1 MKKRILAL
9 ILAGMVALSS
19 CGNKSTETTTTEA
32 TTTTAVSIEADE
44 TTSAPETAEGEAEET
59 DAPETEET
67 TQAED
72 TAEGE
77 NAPSPAVWLVTD
89 PESGNSL
96 KMMGT
101 IHIVPES
108 DKLVPDYVMD
118 IYNESDGVA
127 VEYDVSKVQTD
138 MVVQL
143 KYLSYFILNDGT
155 LITDHISPEAYEG
168 AKAYLTEIGYYNE
181 SFDSYN
187 AAYWESLLTSASV
200 MEIEGMKETGIDSYF
215 IGLSKQDGKK
225 VLNIETL
232 ETQMNAI
239 TASTDRLSDFNIL
252 EFLKLDKAEFE
263 ESFME
268 LYNIWAAGDVEGYLS
283 LEGEG
288 MDEYPEEILA
298 DYEVYNE
305 AMLTTR
311 NIGMAET
318 AKEYLKNGENVFYMV
333 GFAHFCGEG
342 SVIDLLEK
350 DGYTVERIH

>member
-9 ILAGMVALSS
+9 LLAGMLALSS
-19 CGNKSTETTTTEA
+19 CGNKTTETETTTT
-32 TTTTAVSIEADE
+32 TVSSEADE
-44 TTSAPETAEGEAEET
+44 TIAEAENEATEAPVT
-59 DAPETEET
+59 DET
-67 TQAED
+67 TQSTD
-72 TAEGE
+72 E
-77 NAPSPAVWLVTD
+77 NVPSPAVWMVTD
-89 PESGNSL
+89 PESGNSI

-108 DKLVPDYVMD
+108 NKLVPDYVMD

-127 VEYDVSKVQTD
+127 VEYDISKIQAD

-155 LITDHISPEAYEG
+155 LITDHISSEAYES
-168 AKAYLTEIGYYNE
+168 AKAYLTELGYYNPA
-181 SFDSYN
+181 FDSYN
-187 AAYWESLLTSASV
+187 ASYWESLLTSASV
-200 MEIEGMKETGIDSYF
+200 MEIEGMKDTGIDSYF
-215 IGLSKQDGKK
+215 IGLAKQDGKK

-232 ETQMNAI
+232 EDQMNAL
-239 TASTDRLSDFNIL
+239 TSQTDRLSEFNIL

-268 LYNIWAAGDVEGYLS
+268 LYNVWASGDVEAYLE
-283 LEGEG
+283 LEGGGMEG
-288 MDEYPEEILA
+288 YPEDILA
-298 DYEVYNE
+298 DYEIYNE
-305 AMLTTR
+305 ALLTNR

-350 DGYTVERIH
+350 DGYTVERIY

>member
-9 ILAGMVALSS
+9 ILAGVLALSS
-19 CGNKSTETTTTEA
+19 CGNKQAETTTEA
-32 TTTTAVSIEADE
+32 AATAASVEAE
-44 TTSAPETAEGEAEET
+44 ATTSASEATDSET
-59 DAPETEET
+59 DGTET
-67 TQAED
+67 TQTESTTD
-72 TAEGE
+72 GE

-89 PESGNSL
+89 PESGNSM

-108 DKLVPDYVMD
+108 EKLVPDYVMD
-118 IYNESDGVA
+118 IYNECDSVA

-138 MVVQL
+138 MVIQF
-143 KYLSYFILNDGT
+143 KYLSYFLLNDGT
-155 LITDHISPEAYEG
+155 LITDHISAEAYEQ

-181 SFDSYN
+181 TFDSYN
-187 AAYWESLLTSASV
+187 AAYWESLLSSASI
-200 MEIEGMKETGIDSYF
+200 MTIEGMKDTGIDTYF
-215 IGLSKQDGKK
+215 IGLAKQDGKK
-225 VLNIETL
+225 VLNIEAL
-232 ETQMNAI
+232 EDQMNAI
-239 TASTDRLSDFNIL
+239 TASTDRLCEFNIL
-252 EFLKLDKAEFE
+252 EFMKLEEGEFE

-268 LYNIWAAGDVEGYLS
+268 LYNIWASGDVEAYLE

-288 MDEYPEEILA
+288 MEDYPEEILA
-298 DYEVYNE
+298 DYETYNE
-305 AMLTTR
+305 AMLTNR
-311 NIGMAET
+311 NIGMAER